1 MSDTGRSAVAARMQS
16 ETRFIGDVMGSY
28 VLLSRVDDGGPRA
41 FACRARSISPSGAVV
56 SAPVTGVV
64 GDRLTVNFQDV
75 GLLRGTINRVLPG
88 GFAIAFDC
96 EPAERVTL
104 GARIGWLKRRALKAV
119 SDRRLHKRVLPR
131 ETRAK
136 LIVGGGK
143 RIDCMLIDM
152 SRSGVAV
159 SADLVPKLGAVV
171 AVGSVPG
178 QVIRHFDCGFAVQFY
193 ELRDLDTLE
202 RLLTLVTEADRALA
216 AELLGFEISSMELPS
231 REQGSPPTR

>member
-1 MSDTGRSAVAARMQS
+1 MAGHAAMTDAGRSAVAARLQT

-28 VLLSRVDDGGPRA
+28 VLLSRVDNGGPRA
-41 FACRARSISPSGAVV
+41 FACRARSISASGAVV
-56 SAPVTGVV
+56 SAPAIGAV

-75 GLLRGTINRVLPG
+75 GLMRGTIIRLLPD
-88 GFAIAFDC
+88 GFAIAFECDA
-96 EPAERVTL
+96 AERATL
-104 GARIGWLKRRALKAV
+104 GARIGWLKRRALRAV
-119 SDRRLHKRVLPR
+119 SDRRVHRRVLPR

-159 SADLVPKLGAVV
+159 SAELVPRVGTVV

-178 QVIRHFDCGFAVQFY
+178 QVVRHFDCGFAVQFY

-202 RLLTLVTEADRALA
+202 GLLTLVTDADRTLA
-216 AELLGFEISSMELPS
+216 KELLGLDIAD
-231 REQGSPPTR
+231 GA